1 MTRILGFDTR
11 TDDCVTSKSP
21 TSREISSQF
30 VGVHEPESN
39 RVVLGTGFSIVV
51 CTTPASQAANR
62 SIDVRTSST
71 RIDL

>member
-1 MTRILGFDTR
+1 MTRILGFDACTV
-11 TDDCVTSKSP
+11 DGVIAKSP

-30 VGVHEPESN
+30 VGVHEPESK

-51 CTTPASQAANR
+51 CTPPASHAANR